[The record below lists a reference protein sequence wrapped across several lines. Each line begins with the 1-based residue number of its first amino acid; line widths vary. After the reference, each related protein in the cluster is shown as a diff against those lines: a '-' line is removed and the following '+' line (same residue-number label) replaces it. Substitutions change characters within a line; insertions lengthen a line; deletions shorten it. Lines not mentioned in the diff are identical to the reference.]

1 MEQSD
6 PSGMLDVLNDDIDND
21 QMPSDEELDSDEDP
35 EQLAEFERRQEQI
48 IEEFLERAYT
58 AKHERV
64 ELLKSSFRGNKDLS
78 KTE

>member
-6 PSGMLDVLNDDIDND
+6 PSGMLDVLNDDIDNE